1 MIIKLPWVDIID
13 TKNLPENL
21 EDIAKQSFMKFTDGT
36 REEYRYQDKLL
47 YLDNL
52 RKAYMRNDDT
62 EGAVAALV
70 KERVMYELDEFGTMP
85 TTEEVMSVEFMK
97 YCYDAGFRP
106 FYHTYNTASSSANNK
121 ILEVLYRIIKTVM
134 DC

>member
-21 EDIAKQSFMKFTDGT
+21 EDIARQSFMKFTYGT
-36 REEYRYQDKLL
+36 RGKYSYQDKLL

-52 RKAYMRNDDT
+52 RKSYVRNNDT
-62 EGAVAALV
+62 KGAVEELV
-70 KERVMYELDEFGTMP
+70 KERVMCELDEYGTMP
-85 TTEEVMSVEFMK
+85 TTEEVMSVEFMQC
-97 YCYDAGFRP
+97 CYDAGFRP
-106 FYHTYNTASSSANNK
+106 FYSIYDTKSSSANDK
-121 ILEVLYRIIKTVM
+121 ILESLYRIIKAVM